1 MIIAPQLIR
10 DALGYRQSWISAR
23 FSHVAKDCLVYA
35 HSQYDVD
42 DMIAV
47 AIAYESNSRN
57 PKQKEKSEQMMK
69 ATLKFLQGL
78 KNGRNVHIQ

>member
-1 MIIAPQLIR
+1 MIISPSIIR

-23 FSHVAKDCLVYA
+23 FSHVAKDYLVYA
-35 HSQYDVD
+35 NSQYDVD

-57 PKQKEKSEQMMK
+57 PKQKEKSERMMK
-69 ATLKFLQGL
+69 ATLNLLQGL
-78 KNGRNVHIQ
+78 K